1 MTHIK
6 STAGKDNIVIYVEN
20 IRKKTFEKLKVKIVT
35 FLRINFKVFIYY
47 LKSYNGE

>member
-1 MTHIK
+1 MTRIK

-20 IRKKTFEKLKVKIVT
+20 IRKTFEKLKVKIVT

-47 LKSYNGE
+47 LKSYNEE

>member
-20 IRKKTFEKLKVKIVT
+20 IRKTFEKLKVKIVT
-35 FLRINFKVFIYY
+35 FLRINFKAFIYY